1 VASQIGFVGLGRMGG
16 NMVARIKRDSDH
28 DVVAYDR
35 DAATVKR
42 VAGATG
48 ARGARSLGDLVKK
61 LDAPRM
67 VWIMVPAGKPTQ
79 DTVDKLAGLLDKG
92 DMIIDGGNSK
102 WTDDRDRAAVLKT
115 SGISYL
121 DVGTSGGVW
130 GLEVGYCMMVGGP
143 GPAVKR
149 LAPILDVLAPET
161 KEDARAV
168 LGDRGWGHFGPSGA
182 GHYVK
187 MVHNGIEYGLMQ
199 AYAEGFDLFDK
210 CDFDLDNAKIA
221 HLWNQGSVVRS
232 WLCEL
237 AARAFELEGNAL
249 SGLSGYTADSGE
261 GRWTIED
268 AIAKDVPTPV
278 ITASLH
284 ARFYSRANGEFTH
297 RVLAAL
303 RAQFGGHAT
312 KKSADG

>member
-1 VASQIGFVGLGRMGG
+1 LSQIGFVGLGRMGG
-16 NMVARIKRDSDH
+16 NMVTRIRRDSDH

-35 DAATVKR
+35 DKDTVKKI
-42 VAGATG
+42 AKATGATG
-48 ARGARSLGDLVKK
+48 AASLSALVKK

-67 VWIMVPAGKPTQ
+67 VWIMVPAGAPTQ
-79 DTVDKLAGLLDKG
+79 DTVDKLASLLEKG

-102 WTDDRDRAAVLKT
+102 WTDDRERAKSLKKQ
-115 SGISYL
+115 GIDYV

-143 GPAVKR
+143 KPAVKR
-149 LAPILDVLAPET
+149 LSPILDVLAPET
-161 KEDARAV
+161 NDLSREA
-168 LGDRGWGHFGPSGA
+168 LGPRGWGHFGPSGA

-210 CDFDLDNAKIA
+210 CDFELDNAKIA

-237 AARAFELEGNAL
+237 AARAFEMEGNDLASL
-249 SGLSGYTADSGE
+249 SPYTADSGE

-268 AIAKDVPTPV
+268 AMAKDVPTPV

-284 ARFYSRANGEFTH
+284 ARFYTRGNGDFTG

>member
-1 VASQIGFVGLGRMGG
+1 VTQIGFVGLGRMGG
-16 NMVARIKRDSDH
+16 NMVARIKRDSGH
-28 DVVAYDR
+28 DVVAFDR
-35 DAATVKR
+35 DPDVVQR
-42 VAGATG
+42 VAGETG
-48 ARGARSLGDLVKK
+48 ARGTESLADLVAK

-67 VWIMVPAGKPTQ
+67 VWIMVPAGAPTQ
-79 DTVDKLAGLLDKG
+79 GTVDELAALLDVG

-102 WTDDRDRAAVLKT
+102 WTDDKARAAALKQHDLD
-115 SGISYL
+115 YV

-130 GLEVGYCMMVGGP
+130 GLDVGYCMMVGGP
-143 GPAVKR
+143 DDAVGR

-161 KEDARAV
+161 NELARAAV
-168 LGDRGWGHFGPSGA
+168 GPRGWGHFGPSGA

-210 CDFDLDNAKIA
+210 SEYELDNAKIA
-221 HLWNQGSVVRS
+221 HLWGQGSVVRS

-249 SGLSGYTADSGE
+249 EDLSGYTADSGE

-268 AIAKDVPTPV
+268 AMARDVPTPV
-278 ITASLH
+278 ITASLY
-284 ARFYSRANGEFTH
+284 ARFYSRANGDFTH
-297 RVLAAL
+297 RMLAAL

>member
-1 VASQIGFVGLGRMGG
+1 VTQIGFVGLGRMGG
-16 NMVARIKRDSDH
+16 NMVTRIKRDSEH

-35 DAATVKR
+35 DEATVKR
-42 VAGATG
+42 IADATG
-48 ARGARSLGDLVKK
+48 ARGASSLADLVSK

-79 DTVDKLAGLLDKG
+79 DTVDKLASLLEKG
-92 DMIIDGGNSK
+92 DMIVDGGNSK
-102 WTDDRDRAAVLKT
+102 WIDDRARAAALDEQGTDYV
-115 SGISYL
+115 

-143 GPAVKR
+143 AQAVKR

-161 KEDARAV
+161 KQDAREAI
-168 LGDRGWGHFGPSGA
+168 GDRGWGHFGPSGA

-237 AARAFELEGNAL
+237 AALAFEQEGNDLA
-249 SGLSGYTADSGE
+249 GLSPYTADSGE

-268 AIAKDVPTPV
+268 AIDKDVPTPV
-278 ITASLH
+278 ITASLY
-284 ARFYSRANGEFTH
+284 ARFYSRANGDFTQ
-297 RVLAAL
+297 RMLAAL
-303 RAQFGGHAT
+303 RAQFGGHPT
-312 KKSADG
+312 KKATDG

>member
-1 VASQIGFVGLGRMGG
+1 MPTQIGFVGLGRMGG
-16 NMVARIKRDSDH
+16 NMVARIKRDSEH

-35 DAATVKR
+35 DAGTATR
-42 VAGATG
+42 VAEQTG
-48 ARGARSLGDLVKK
+48 ARGAKSLADLVSK
-61 LDAPRM
+61 LAAPRM
-67 VWIMVPAGKPTQ
+67 VWIMVPAGEPTQ
-79 DTVDKLAGLLDKG
+79 DTVDKLAALLQEG
-92 DMIIDGGNSK
+92 DMIVDGGNSK
-102 WTDDRDRAAVLKT
+102 WTDDRARAAVLREA
-115 SGISYL
+115 GVDYL

-143 GPAVKR
+143 AAAVNK
-149 LAPILDVLAPET
+149 LAPILDVLAPQTDELS
-161 KEDARAV
+161 RHV

-187 MVHNGIEYGLMQ
+187 MVHNGVEYGLMQ

-210 CDFDLDNAKIA
+210 SEFELDNAKIA

-237 AARAFELEGNAL
+237 AARAFEQEGNDLA
-249 SGLSGYTADSGE
+249 GLSGYTEDSGE

-278 ITASLH
+278 ITAALY
-284 ARFYSRANGEFTH
+284 ARFYSRGDGDFTH